1 MMKAEGKSNVAK
13 PRRTTTTTITER
25 NQLGELDCLIQL
37 EVISTSSGYL
47 LLLFQNPGFFV

>member
-13 PRRTTTTTITER
+13 PRRTTTTITER